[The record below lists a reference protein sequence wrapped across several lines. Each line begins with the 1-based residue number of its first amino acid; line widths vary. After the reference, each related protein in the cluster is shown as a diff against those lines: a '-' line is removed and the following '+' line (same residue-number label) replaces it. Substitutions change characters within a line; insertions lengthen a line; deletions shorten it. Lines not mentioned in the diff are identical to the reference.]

1 MSVNDEVSVLL
12 PVVVVAGAAIAVTA
26 ATAHS
31 LGKAVQATFS
41 NENLEKAASDLFPD
55 VRVEGASLS
64 IKTPE
69 GVSLRFS
76 PHGNHLRPEA
86 VGVQD
91 MAKFRMTTGR
101 VIQQFALRQIL
112 DTAHKQGLTIVE
124 QAPAEGDVIRVRLR
138 LEARPGEQAAEMSAE
153 LKTDGNV
160 NLETHG
166 IKGSACTKLME
177 PMIQA
182 LGSVRVREKTPEYY
196 ERASQTSSDQGRERN
211 QE

>member
-1 MSVNDEVSVLL
+1 MSANDEVSVLL
-12 PVVVVAGAAIAVTA
+12 PVVLVAGAAIAASA

-41 NENLEKAASDLFPD
+41 NENLQKAASDLYPE
-55 VRVEGASLS
+55 VWIEGPPLS

-76 PHGNHLRPEA
+76 PHGNQLRPEP
-86 VGVQD
+86 VGAQD

-112 DTAHKQGLTIVE
+112 DTAHKQGLTVVE
-124 QAPAEGDVIRVRLR
+124 QAPAKGDVIRVRLR
-138 LEARPGEQAAEMSAE
+138 LEAQPGEQAAEMSAE
-153 LKTDGNV
+153 LRTDGNV

-166 IKGSACTKLME
+166 IKGPACTKLME

-182 LGSVRVREKTPEYY
+182 LGSVRTHENTPEYY
-196 ERASQTSSDQGRERN
+196 ERVRRSSSDQGRERN
-211 QE
+211 